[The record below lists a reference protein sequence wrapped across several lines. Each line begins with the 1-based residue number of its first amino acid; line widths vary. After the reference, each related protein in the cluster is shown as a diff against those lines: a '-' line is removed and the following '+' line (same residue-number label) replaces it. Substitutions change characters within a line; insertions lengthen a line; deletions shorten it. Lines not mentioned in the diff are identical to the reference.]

1 FDAPII
7 TVDPVLFT
15 YHETQLKALLVKR
28 ADYPDKGKWGLPGG
42 FVDLKQDKKL
52 EDTAMRKLSEKT
64 GVTPPYLEQLQT
76 FGDSTRDKR
85 SWSVTVC
92 YTALVAH
99 QECEAHIA
107 TVTDA
112 KWIALDNLKPEEL
125 AFDHGNIIEHA
136 RERLRQKALYS
147 IVPAYALPEKFTLPE
162 LQHLHEVLIGKE
174 IQKKS
179 FRRRIE
185 QAGLLID
192 TGEKHSDGSG
202 RPAALYKMKEKSGDY
217 TFLRNLE
224 G

>member
-1 FDAPII
+1 
-7 TVDPVLFT
+7 
-15 YHETQLKALLVKR
+15 
-28 ADYPDKGKWGLPGG
+28 
-42 FVDLKQDKKL
+42 
-52 EDTAMRKLSEKT
+52 
-64 GVTPPYLEQLQT
+64 
-76 FGDSTRDKR
+76 
-85 SWSVTVC
+85 
-92 YTALVAH
+92 
-99 QECEAHIA
+99 
-107 TVTDA
+107 
-112 KWIALDNLKPEEL
+112 
-125 AFDHGNIIEHA
+125 FDHGTIIEHA